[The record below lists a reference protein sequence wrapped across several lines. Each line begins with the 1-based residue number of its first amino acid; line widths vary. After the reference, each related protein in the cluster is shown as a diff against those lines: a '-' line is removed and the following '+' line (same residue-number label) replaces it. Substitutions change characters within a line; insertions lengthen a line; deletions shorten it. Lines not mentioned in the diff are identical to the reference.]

1 MDESGHCAT
10 PWLGGTVQTDGKGIQ
25 NTRLGSIN
33 DLGRDIFIFQIES
46 KARQAPGWVHL
57 PHTPFRGRWLKQVPL
72 PNRRIARSGNS
83 PTTLGDFSMQEDGE
97 KMVARKVMEHGRRIG
112 LLLHP

>member
-1 MDESGHCAT
+1 MDESGHRAT

-57 PHTPFRGRWLKQVPL
+57 PHPFLRPL
-72 PNRRIARSGNS
+72 VKASS
-83 PTTLGDFSMQEDGE
+83 PTESSNGAKRELSNH
-97 KMVARKVMEHGRRIG
+97 ARRFFLCRNTAKNSCKEVMEHGRRIG